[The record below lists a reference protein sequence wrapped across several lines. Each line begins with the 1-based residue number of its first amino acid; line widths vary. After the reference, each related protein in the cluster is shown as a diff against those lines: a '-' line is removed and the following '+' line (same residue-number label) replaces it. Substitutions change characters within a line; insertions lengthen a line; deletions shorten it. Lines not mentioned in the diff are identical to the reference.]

1 MATVWFRSNTEQEW
15 RTTMNW
21 RSLPKH
27 KAHEIAD
34 RYNQKYDSM
43 YWVTEIGKPETDKV
57 PKGKE

>member
-1 MATVWFRSNTEQEW
+1 
-15 RTTMNW
+15 MNW